1 MDEVLEAA
9 ELAQD
14 AGLEGAF
21 TWLFRVIGLLLA
33 LAGLGLWLLGDGGFL
48 WIPAILVVAGLV
60 LVLVPEVLLTLVELA
75 G

>member
-21 TWLFRVIGLLLA
+21 TWLFRIVGLLLVA
-33 LAGLGLWLLGDGGFL
+33 GGLGLWLLGDWGLL
-48 WIPAILVVAGLV
+48 WVPAVLGVAGLI
-60 LVLVPEVLLTLVELA
+60 LILVPAVLLTVLEVA

>member
-21 TWLFRVIGLLLA
+21 TWLLRIVGLLLVA
-33 LAGLGLWLLGDGGFL
+33 GGLGLWLLADWSLL
-48 WIPAILVVAGLV
+48 WVPAVLGVAGLV
-60 LVLVPEVLLTLVELA
+60 LVLLPEVLLTVLEFV
-75 G
+75 

>member
-1 MDEVLEAA
+1 MDEVLETA

-21 TWLFRVIGLLLA
+21 TWLFRIVGLLLVA
-33 LAGLGLWLLGDGGFL
+33 GGLGLWLLADWGLL
-48 WIPAILVVAGLV
+48 WAPAVLGVAGLI
-60 LVLVPEVLLTLVELA
+60 LVLVPEVLLLVLEFA